1 MVAID
6 QPRAS
11 KPSGCGL
18 FTRIVDIHQALSLA
32 FFIAAVRAVH
42 RQGAE
47 QILLPHL
54 YGIFLSVAVLLA
66 VFEVS
71 SRLTHNL
78 GLALR
83 DLVNQGHQA
92 LGRPAVADPQEQP
105 ELVAD
110 LRGMWINELIAI
122 PIAPDWSRP
131 VHKVDLAS
139 FRGFSGPP

>member
-11 KPSGCGL
+11 KPSGFGL
-18 FTRIVDIHQALSLA
+18 LTRIVDIHQALSLA
-32 FFIAAVRAVH
+32 FFIAALRAVH
-42 RQGAE
+42 RPE
-47 QILLPHL
+47 QILLPNL
-54 YGIFLSVAVLLA
+54 CGIFLSVAVLLA

-92 LGRPAVADPQEQP
+92 LGRPAVADP
-105 ELVAD
+105 
-110 LRGMWINELIAI
+110 
-122 PIAPDWSRP
+122 
-131 VHKVDLAS
+131 
-139 FRGFSGPP
+139 